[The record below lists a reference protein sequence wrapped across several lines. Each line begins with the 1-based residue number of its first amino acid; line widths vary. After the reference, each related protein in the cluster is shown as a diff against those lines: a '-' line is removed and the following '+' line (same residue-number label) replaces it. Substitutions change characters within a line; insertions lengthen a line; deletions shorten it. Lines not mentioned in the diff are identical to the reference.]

1 MIAENGLPKKNSE
14 AEDGKE
20 CAEPDGF
27 RDPDNGLNSRE
38 GKNGQSG
45 GGSGLKS
52 FEMRFSGEGTSKK
65 MGGMGFQE
73 LTFSYMCDGSKVVN
87 DPGMNSGE
95 DLQIG
100 LGKARYKGKE
110 PVADEKLG
118 MDEASGRWV
127 ERDFLELG
135 GEGRGF
141 KREGAAGA
149 LEGDKKS
156 EKKPKLEATPLDLSL
171 GLPNV
176 SWPISSFDPPRN
188 CDPPAAA
195 AAAAPAPCRTR
206 SSVHSLPPSRAS
218 SDDFTASVSYSY
230 SHPFS
235 HNPSCSLR
243 NSTDNFELT
252 VSNGRTFGGGNDQIW
267 HCGEGT
273 NGSVHSRFKPI
284 GEATLHQ
291 SGLQNG
297 SVHGEQPSQAL
308 VIGSKLEN
316 DSLVHKNVENANF
329 SNHGYPSIL
338 GQPVKDGFNIYSTN
352 SAERSSFFPL
362 ELPARPTKDNRPADL
377 REKPSDMHKVATSS
391 NSRLVKSEGCRNPLF
406 QKSQHRIGDGQNS
419 SRTLTRPERLLNEI
433 VSESVQF
440 MAHIIQELPEEAM
453 ESARAC
459 LKSLV
464 ALPEKREELANLQR
478 RLNRRTDLTPQTLPK
493 CHKFQLDVLV
503 TVKTGVAA
511 YLSSNTRLSTEELVE
526 VFTFSRCRNVNCKNV
541 LPVDDCDCK
550 ICSKKGF
557 CSACMCQI
565 CLSFDCALN
574 TCSWVGCDVC
584 SHWCHADCGV
594 RLHYIKP
601 GQSPKEPGATEMQ
614 FHCLGCGHA
623 SELFGFVKEVFTCC
637 AASWGPEILGK
648 ELDCVRRIFQGST
661 DLKGKALHRK
671 AEEMITKLDKKLA
684 SASEICSS
692 MLAFLK
698 DGVSELPLSSSA
710 KEIAQPFQ
718 SVDASPSA
726 PAAAQVPSHNTSS
739 GLRVDTPRNTYN
751 IDRVLRN
758 ETRDEADVQYVMSK
772 KGEFDSLESIVRIK
786 EAEARMFQSRA
797 DDARREAESL
807 RKIAR
812 AKSTEL
818 EDEYTSKLAKLCL
831 QETEERRR
839 KKLEELKLLETSHC
853 DYFNMKMRMEAEI
866 GGLLKRMEAT
876 KQQWM

>member
-14 AEDGKE
+14 ADDGKE
-20 CAEPDGF
+20 GAESDGF
-27 RDPDNGLNSRE
+27 RDPENGLNSRE

-45 GGSGLKS
+45 GGSGMKS

-87 DPGMNSGE
+87 DSGMNSVE
-95 DLQIG
+95 DLHIG

-118 MDEASGRWV
+118 VDEGSGRWV

-141 KREGAAGA
+141 KRDGAVGE
-149 LEGDKKS
+149 LECDKKS

-171 GLPNV
+171 GLPNA
-176 SWPISSFDPPRN
+176 SWSVSSFDLPRN
-188 CDPPAAA
+188 CDPAAA
-195 AAAAPAPCRTR
+195 STAPAPCRTR

-230 SHPFS
+230 SLPFS

-273 NGSVHSRFKPI
+273 NGSVHSRFKPV
-284 GEATLHQ
+284 GEAILHQ

-297 SVHGEQPSQAL
+297 SVHGDQPNQAL

-316 DSLVHKNVENANF
+316 DSLAHKNVENSNF

-338 GQPVKDGFNIYSTN
+338 GQKDGFNIYGTN
-352 SAERSSFFPL
+352 SADRNSFFPL
-362 ELPARPTKDNRPADL
+362 ELPARAPKDNRPADL
-377 REKPSDMHKVATSS
+377 RERPSDMHKVATSS
-391 NSRLVKSEGCRNPLF
+391 NSRLVKSEGGKNPLF
-406 QKSQHRIGDGQNS
+406 QRSQHQIGDGQNH

-433 VSESVQF
+433 VSESVQS
-440 MAHIIQELPEEAM
+440 MADVIQKLPEEAV
-453 ESARAC
+453 ESARTC

-464 ALPEKREELANLQR
+464 ASPEKREEFTSLQR
-478 RLNRRTDLTPQTLPK
+478 RLNRRTDLTQQALSK

-503 TVKTGVAA
+503 TVKTGVAS
-511 YLSSNTRLSTEELVE
+511 YLSSNTGISTEELVE
-526 VFTFSRCRNVNCKNV
+526 VFTFSRCRNVNCKNL

-557 CSACMCQI
+557 CGACMCQI
-565 CLSFDCALN
+565 CLNFDCALN

-594 RLHYIKP
+594 RLQYIKP
-601 GQSPKEPGATEMQ
+601 GQSPKGEPGATEMQ

-637 AASWGPEILGK
+637 AASWGPETLGK

-684 SASEICSS
+684 PASEICSS

-698 DGVSELPLSSSA
+698 DGVSELPLSGSVRDM
-710 KEIAQPFQ
+710 AQPCQ
-718 SVDASPSA
+718 RVDATSTV
-726 PAAAQVPSHNTSS
+726 PAAAQVPPYSNGS
-739 GLRVDTPRNTYN
+739 GLRVDAPRSTFN
-751 IDRVLRN
+751 IDRALRN
-758 ETRDEADVQYVMSK
+758 ETRDEADMQYVVSK

-818 EDEYTSKLAKLCL
+818 EEEYTSKLAKLCL